1 MKHHRYYGDI
11 EMYVEEIQKL
21 LERTEE
27 GSGVWIV
34 RWMWLMSGVA
44 VYRTFCPIA
53 PVREGPGR
61 GGSRCCCT
69 ENQRCH

>member
-44 VYRTFCPIA
+44 VYRTFRPIVS
-53 PVREGPGR
+53 VREGPGR